1 MTATVPLDQVRQAPA
16 RVRRARAHDQA
27 ADDDRR
33 LLTAELVGRRD
44 DAAGEVD
51 GWEWR
56 DAVSRLV
63 ELHLPLA
70 RSIANRYRTRP
81 GDDDD
86 VFQVACLGLVKA
98 VLRYDPSIGAPF
110 AAFASPTIAG
120 EVRRYFRDHAWDIR
134 PPRHLQELRPDVDH
148 ATEELVQLLGRF
160 PRPVEVAE
168 HIGVETSDVL
178 AAQEA
183 VSVFLN
189 LHSLDMPAD
198 DVDGSGV
205 RETVGA
211 PDEDIESA
219 ADRLTLRPLVS
230 KLSERDQ
237 EILTLR
243 FVRGRTQRQIAD
255 HLGLSQTQVC
265 RLLTRILATLR
276 SQLVED
282 GEQID

>member
-1 MTATVPLDQVRQAPA
+1 MTAAVSTASVRQLPA
-16 RVRRARAHDQA
+16 RARRLRSHDQA

-33 LLTAELVGRRD
+33 IRTAELVGQRD
-44 DAAGEVD
+44 DATSTANRAQ
-51 GWEWR
+51 WQ
-56 DAVSRLV
+56 DAITRLV

-98 VLRYDPSIGAPF
+98 VLRYDPSVGAPF
-110 AAFASPTIAG
+110 AAFASPTISG

-148 ATEELVQLLGRF
+148 ATEELAQLLGRF
-160 PRPVEVAE
+160 PAPAEVADR
-168 HIGVETSDVL
+168 IGVGTSEVL

-183 VSVFLN
+183 VSVYLN
-189 LHSLDMPAD
+189 LHSLDMPTD
-198 DVDGSGV
+198 EVDGGGL
-205 RETVGA
+205 RDTVGA

-219 ADRLTLRPLVS
+219 ADRLTLRPLVAQ
-230 KLSERDQ
+230 LAPRDQ

-276 SQLVED
+276 SQLVEAPALD
-282 GEQID
+282 